1 MDTSQ
6 SQQPFDQSLSHTESL
21 KKPIETPMQVD
32 AEGTKHTDPDTAENQ
47 IVDKPGKA
55 DEGSSDSEFDL

>member
-1 MDTSQ
+1 
-6 SQQPFDQSLSHTESL
+6 
-21 KKPIETPMQVD
+21 MQVD